1 MCNELYLF
9 TDGSANP
16 QSKIGYGAFLLLN
29 KLNVSLDE
37 AKSLVK
43 LNRFENTSSTKL
55 ELQILLSAL
64 NGINPT
70 NCKLIVYTDSQNI
83 IGLAERRARFEK
95 NEYRSKNG
103 KLIASHKLYQEFYSL
118 TDTLKCE
125 FVKVSGHQVSSKKD
139 NIDQY
144 FTLVDRASRN
154 ALRTSEI

>member
-9 TDGSANP
+9 TDGSADP
-16 QSKIGYGAFLLLN
+16 QSKIGYGAFLLLQD
-29 KLNVSLDE
+29 LNLPLDE
-37 AKSLVK
+37 AKSLIK

-55 ELQILLSAL
+55 ELQTLLISL
-64 NGINPT
+64 NGINPA

-83 IGLAERRARFEK
+83 IGLASRRARFEK
-95 NEYRSKNG
+95 NDYRSKNG
-103 KLIASHKLYQEFYSL
+103 KLIANHKLYQEFYGL
-118 TDTLKCE
+118 TDTLQCE
-125 FVKVSGHQVSSKKD
+125 FVKVSGHKVSSKKD